1 MKLSIIFSSEKIG
14 MVVVKKGKLYF
25 SFNTLWVYTLN
36 TWEKH
41 NIVIVLTSENTWK
54 HFLKR

>member
-1 MKLSIIFSSEKIG
+1 

>member
-1 MKLSIIFSSEKIG
+1 

-36 TWEKH
+36 IREKH
-41 NIVIVLTSENTWK
+41 NIFIVLTSENTWK
-54 HFLKR
+54 KILKDNKNLLELH